1 MSWWSH
7 AGLTKSSEQLRRVWE
22 ADPELYMVTLKGAIA
37 AYEESKSLEGLL
49 VTCIARLAS
58 VVDRG
63 DEAVDR
69 AIEIVVGSEIVE
81 N

>member
-1 MSWWSH
+1 M
-7 AGLTKSSEQLRRVWE
+7 
-22 ADPELYMVTLKGAIA
+22 TLKGAIA